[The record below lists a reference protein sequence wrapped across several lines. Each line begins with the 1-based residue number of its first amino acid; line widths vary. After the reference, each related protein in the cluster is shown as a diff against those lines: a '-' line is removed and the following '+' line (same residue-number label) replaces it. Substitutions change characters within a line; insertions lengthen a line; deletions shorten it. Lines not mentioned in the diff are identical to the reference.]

1 MKKANIT
8 NREVISKMNRKGQQG
23 LVGAFIGIM
32 VAVIVGVGVAIP
44 VIQDT
49 IINASLTGTTLTVVN
64 LLPLLLAVVLLVAI
78 AGLISLR

>member
-1 MKKANIT
+1 MHK
-8 NREVISKMNRKGQQG
+8 KGQSG

-49 IINASLTGTTLTVVN
+49 ITNATLTGTTLTVVN
-64 LLPLLLAVVLLVAI
+64 LLPLMLGLVLLVAV
-78 AGLISLR
+78 AGLIVVGRR